1 MRVLE
6 DCYHIALTC
15 VYYYG
20 PLQVLPQHLQED
32 IVNRLEDAVHIAR
45 VKCVCKSFQY
55 AANRVRS
62 LRIICKE
69 AYHARVRELPR
80 MVLPPPDP
88 KRRHGRG
95 GDRGTLSSSQAGAAA
110 DGLAL
115 GKQRTEND
123 FTPNV
128 PLPPTTQNSPDT
140 PGSGVH
146 LQESQVDSKNNKH
159 PREKVAE
166 VQHADALHEVIPTG
180 INVRRP
186 TTRCQQEEDQSD
198 VKICNWQQPSNQNSS
213 DQPLQNTS
221 SNFVTYKEGPQET
234 LRDDNGNRV
243 PLGSTKKW
251 KLQRDLSLLQAGE
264 ASTSV
269 IKEEPDTCKG
279 QHLQE
284 TLRDNN
290 GNLLDRC
297 SKKLKCEGRSQAGDS
312 QAGEVSMS
320 VMKEARD
327 TCKGPLQE
335 TLKGDHGNF
344 LDRRSKKP
352 EHEGEFRLGDLHS
365 GEASMSV
372 MKEERDTYEKGHLQE
387 MLRDDNGNFLDGSRK
402 KPKHEGEFC
411 GEDPWDGETSTVV
424 ASREPIKFRHIVPTI
439 LRETECVTQLRLE
452 IEPNLQLKVVPPSER
467 KESDHW
473 LTDPLF
479 VKTWIP
485 SIQATLQHLCIVD
498 YNQQAFSRRSNLVT
512 ILSETCSV
520 LKTLDLSYMRLD
532 MKGCK
537 DMPCLTS
544 FTLRRVLVSG
554 DALQEI
560 NTRMTNLQTLALLDV
575 GGVQEGHLTFPELK
589 ILCLWLSKK
598 AKLVK
603 VDLPNLTTLQLK
615 MTCPEALHVNVPTLK
630 FLVFNLE
637 VLDCSLVGF
646 EKIRNLKELLY
657 SSSNFM
663 TLSKLVP
670 RNVFL
675 DTMFLDIPCLG
686 FAEDGKLLHVLKQV
700 FLDVPSF
707 ETLQAEC
714 PDLRVLNV
722 GPGLWHSME
731 TAHYPSLVG
740 VKAWPPI
747 TRLILHM
754 IPHTLAASVEVLLL
768 FVTVMPKLQI
778 LEVKVHTDSEVDYD
792 SFINA
797 IKSHVAHLKFRPG
810 KWTKTVNFSC
820 FSF

>member
-6 DCYHIALTC
+6 DCHHVALTC

-80 MVLPPPDP
+80 MVLPTPDP

-128 PLPPTTQNSPDT
+128 PLPPTTQNSADT

-146 LQESQVDSKNNKH
+146 LQESQVDSNNNKH
-159 PREKVAE
+159 PQEKVAE

-198 VKICNWQQPSNQNSS
+198 VKICNWQRASNQNSS
-213 DQPLQNTS
+213 DEALQNTS
-221 SNFVTYKEGPQET
+221 SNFLTYKEGPQET
-234 LRDDNGNRV
+234 LRGDNGNRV

-251 KLQRDLSLLQAGE
+251 KLQRDLSPLQAGE
-264 ASTSV
+264 ASMSV
-269 IKEEPDTCKG
+269 TKEEPDTCKG

-297 SKKLKCEGRSQAGDS
+297 SKKLKCEGRFQAGDS

-327 TCKGPLQE
+327 TCKGLLQE

-372 MKEERDTYEKGHLQE
+372 VKEERDTYKKGHLQE
-387 MLRDDNGNFLDGSRK
+387 MLRDDNGNFLDGSSK

-411 GEDPWDGETSTVV
+411 GEDPWAGETSTLV
-424 ASREPIKFRHIVPTI
+424 ASREPIKFRRIVPTI

-479 VKTWIP
+479 VKTWIS

-512 ILSETCSV
+512 ILSETCE
-520 LKTLDLSYMRLD
+520 Y
-532 MKGCK
+532 
-537 DMPCLTS
+537 
-544 FTLRRVLVSG
+544 FT
-554 DALQEI
+554 
-560 NTRMTNLQTLALLDV
+560 
-575 GGVQEGHLTFPELK
+575 
-589 ILCLWLSKK
+589 
-598 AKLVK
+598 
-603 VDLPNLTTLQLK
+603 
-615 MTCPEALHVNVPTLK
+615 
-630 FLVFNLE
+630 
-637 VLDCSLVGF
+637 
-646 EKIRNLKELLY
+646 
-657 SSSNFM
+657 
-663 TLSKLVP
+663 
-670 RNVFL
+670 
-675 DTMFLDIPCLG
+675 
-686 FAEDGKLLHVLKQV
+686 
-700 FLDVPSF
+700 
-707 ETLQAEC
+707 
-714 PDLRVLNV
+714 
-722 GPGLWHSME
+722 PGL
-731 TAHYPSLVG
+731 L
-740 VKAWPPI
+740 
-747 TRLILHM
+747 
-754 IPHTLAASVEVLLL
+754 
-768 FVTVMPKLQI
+768 
-778 LEVKVHTDSEVDYD
+778 
-792 SFINA
+792 
-797 IKSHVAHLKFRPG
+797 
-810 KWTKTVNFSC
+810 
-820 FSF
+820 